1 MTKTSQLL
9 LKHGDLWI
17 SNSALSLS
25 RFHLLLTLLAT
36 CIHSYLSTC
45 EWMFSLLIQNN
56 PFKEATLIP
65 FVVVTLL
72 GVVGMSQ
79 AWVKVRHHNTTH
91 TIRSLN
97 ITIMMIPFGSLRDQP
112 CASDAVHSA
121 TGQVCVATQS
131 NWTKHPI
138 IFKWKQNQLM
148 SKSDK
153 VICITFNVHWACTEC
168 ASSSHG
174 LHHCSLCGD
183 INHAACCCMRNWT
196 QTHFVQSPHTLKTHC
211 LEAGPLLRV
220 SALHYSTRNTEVLEG
235 FGHWLQLMCCA

>member
-65 FVVVTLL
+65 FGVVTSLM
-72 GVVGMSQ
+72 VVGMSQ
-79 AWVKVRHHNTTH
+79 VQAKGQHHNTTH
-91 TIRSLN
+91 MIRSLN
-97 ITIMMIPFGSLRDQP
+97 ITIMMIPFRSLKDQVGHQ
-112 CASDAVHSA
+112 A
-121 TGQVCVATQS
+121 GVCVAMHS

-138 IFKWKQNQLM
+138 ISEWKQNQLM

-153 VICITFNVHWACTEC
+153 AICITFNFCGTCAEC
-168 ASSSHG
+168 PSSPHG
-174 LHHCSLCGD
+174 LHHCSLCSD
-183 INHAACCCMRNWT
+183 INQAACHCMRN
-196 QTHFVQSPHTLKTHC
+196 
-211 LEAGPLLRV
+211 
-220 SALHYSTRNTEVLEG
+220 
-235 FGHWLQLMCCA
+235 